1 MTECLI
7 YNVFLFLLILLAL
20 DIFEDVPNYYKKI
33 ISEIKVSECLND
45 KISLERGTIVKC
57 SSYQLTNFKPEL
69 LKLKFY
75 KTYCSAVVP
84 PYTEM

>member
-1 MTECLI
+1 M
-7 YNVFLFLLILLAL
+7 FLFLLILSAL

-45 KISLERGTIVKC
+45 KINLERGMIVKC